1 MEVILL
7 ERVEKLG
14 QMGEV
19 VRVKPGYARNYLLP
33 QKKALRANKDNMA
46 VFERQRAELEA
57 LNLKRRQEAEG
68 VAGQMAG
75 VRVVL
80 VRQASE
86 GGQLYGSVT
95 ARDIQEALKD
105 AGYKIERRQVEL
117 NSPIKSLGSYTV
129 RLSLHPEVA
138 IEAGVIVARS
148 MAEAEEQHAAE
159 EYFEEPAEEEIEDD
173 YEATE
178 E

>member
-68 VAGQMAG
+68 VAGQMTG

>member
-19 VRVKPGYARNYLLP
+19 VRVKSGYARNYLLP

-68 VAGQMAG
+68 VAGQMSG

-159 EYFEEPAEEEIEDD
+159 EYFEEPAEDD
-173 YEATE
+173 VEGEYEATE